1 MSALLHVPNEI
12 MSEILARLPVR
23 DLLSTS
29 LVCHRFHTNSL
40 APLYDTPALVIGQ
53 HSRALQQ
60 LVRVLL
66 AIPSLAKHIRS
77 VQLFPSHPPSTTTDL
92 RVTNDDPLVTV
103 GAQLAT
109 FLTLLP
115 GLKSIEI
122 WPTDS
127 SFNLGSTYT
136 QLTSSLHDNTLH
148 LHALREFHSPEHTN
162 LPTEFFLALLLLPS
176 MRAIVIAI
184 EDHGVE
190 NPQLVSAALAAG
202 GTSSVTDLGL
212 LDIDLTTTTLAA
224 LLRVPRAVARLCFNS
239 PPQHRPFSLR
249 LFWQALSGI
258 SATPSLLNMHLS
270 MQQDGLFDAH
280 DGVGSLM
287 GWSGL
292 QCLGGPLVALLGRE
306 QGAVRLAD
314 VLPRGLRMLHITG
327 DVYWEG
333 DRVVEELLM
342 LFEAKVMVALAELRC
357 PLPENEMDAERL
369 EVVCAKAGVKLAFT
383 SGMKHGD

>member
-1 MSALLHVPNEI
+1 MSTLLHIPNEI
-12 MSEILARLPVR
+12 LSDILSHLPVR

-29 LVCHRFHTNSL
+29 LVCHRFHINSL
-40 APLYDTPALVIGQ
+40 APLYDTPVLVIGQ
-53 HSRALQQ
+53 HSGALQQ
-60 LVRVLL
+60 LVRVLF
-66 AIPSLAKHIRS
+66 AIPSLATHIRS
-77 VQLFPSHPPSTTTDL
+77 VQLLPSHPTSTTTDS
-92 RVTNDDPLVTV
+92 RVTNDDPLLTV

-127 SFNLGSTYT
+127 SFNLSSTYT
-136 QLTSSLHDNTLH
+136 QLTSSLHAGTLH

-190 NPQLVSAALAAG
+190 NPQLVSAALAAA

-212 LDIDLTTTTLAA
+212 LDIDLTTSTLAA

-249 LFWQALSGI
+249 LFGQALSGI

-270 MQQDGLFDAH
+270 MQQDGLFDVH

-314 VLPRGLRMLHITG
+314 VLPRGLRMLHVTG

-333 DRVVEELLM
+333 ERVVEELLL
-342 LFEAKVMVALAELRC
+342 LFEAKVMEALAELRC
-357 PLPENEMDAERL
+357 PLPEKEMDAERL
-369 EVVCAKAGVKLAFT
+369 EIVCAKAGVKVTFT
-383 SGMKHGD
+383 SGMKHVE